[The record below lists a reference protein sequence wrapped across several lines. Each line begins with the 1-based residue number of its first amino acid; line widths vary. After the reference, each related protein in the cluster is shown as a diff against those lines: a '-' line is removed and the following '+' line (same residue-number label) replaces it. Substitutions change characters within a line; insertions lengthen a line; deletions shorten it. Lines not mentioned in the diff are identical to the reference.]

1 MKMIRITVAT
11 RNHDSVDPSP
21 KLEILAD
28 VAPPRE
34 AIIRAAIR
42 SMDEVD
48 PRAWFAQRAAV
59 TKSVPRFLRG
69 PFRNAL

>member
-1 MKMIRITVAT
+1 MAG
-11 RNHDSVDPSP
+11 DSVDPSP
-21 KLEILAD
+21 ELEEISAD

-48 PRAWFAQRAAV
+48 PRALFAQRAAV
-59 TKSVPRFLRG
+59 MKSVPRIPRCHPGML
-69 PFRNAL
+69 